1 MASPE
6 YPSGELVST
15 QLPGHRAGTYS
26 LEACSYPGRIRSDWR
41 VARQRGPFLRGHRV
55 GSSMPDDS
63 LRSHARWSL
72 RVAVFLTTFRE
83 IIFRLKS
90 VPAMTGCRLHRLFR
104 HADLTHF
111 LCIVEPKKVGQK
123 ISGSLRLVATTM
135 PSRPSTEPI
144 LPAAILAAEI
154 GSLRRPDAS
163 RRPCVR
169 LLPTR
174 SSLRAFRA
182 PLKGSKVSVHSSL
195 PLSVPR
201 RGNLLLS
208 FQRDKRSKTASAFF
222 VLGTQRNPNQR
233 RVIHLIILAQCA
245 ATIRP
250 RASLQ
255 TCGRSRGCSDVSERL

>member
-1 MASPE
+1 
-6 YPSGELVST
+6 
-15 QLPGHRAGTYS
+15 
-26 LEACSYPGRIRSDWR
+26 
-41 VARQRGPFLRGHRV
+41 
-55 GSSMPDDS
+55 MPDDS

-111 LCIVEPKKVGQK
+111 LCFVEPKKVGQRNLRIAPFGRDYHAVAAK
-123 ISGSLRLVATTM
+123 HGTAPTCGNPCRRDREPSASGRKPETLR
-135 PSRPSTEPI
+135 
-144 LPAAILAAEI
+144 PAVI
-154 GSLRRPDAS
+154 
-163 RRPCVR
+163 V
-169 LLPTR
+169 
-174 SSLRAFRA
+174 RAFRA

-233 RVIHLIILAQCA
+233 KVIHLIILAQCA

-250 RASLQ
+250 RASRQ

>member
-1 MASPE
+1 
-6 YPSGELVST
+6 
-15 QLPGHRAGTYS
+15 
-26 LEACSYPGRIRSDWR
+26 
-41 VARQRGPFLRGHRV
+41 
-55 GSSMPDDS
+55 MPDDS

-104 HADLTHF
+104 HADFIHF
-111 LCIVEPKKVGQK
+111 LCIVEPKKVGQRNLRIAPFGRDYHAVAAK
-123 ISGSLRLVATTM
+123 HGTAPTCGNPCRRDREPSASGSR
-135 PSRPSTEPI
+135 S
-144 LPAAILAAEI
+144 
-154 GSLRRPDAS
+154 
-163 RRPCVR
+163 PCVR

-174 SSLRAFRA
+174 SSLRDFRA

-233 RVIHLIILAQCA
+233 KVIHLIILAQCA